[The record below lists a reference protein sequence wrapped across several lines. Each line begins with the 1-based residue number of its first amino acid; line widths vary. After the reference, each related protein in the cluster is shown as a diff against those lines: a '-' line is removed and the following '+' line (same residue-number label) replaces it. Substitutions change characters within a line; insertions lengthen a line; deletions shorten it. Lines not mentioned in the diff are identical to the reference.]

1 MEFAVIKTGGKQYL
15 VEPKKFIQIE
25 KLAGEAGAKV
35 SLGEPL
41 LYVKGDQI
49 TVGMP
54 TVKGVEVMGEI
65 TKQGRSP
72 KVRVVKYKA
81 KVRYHKVY
89 GHRQPFTEVKIT
101 SIK

>member
-1 MEFAVIKTGGKQYL
+1 MKFAIVKTGGKQYL
-15 VEPKKFIQIE
+15 VEPNKTVKIE
-25 KLAGEAGAKV
+25 KLVGEAGTKV
-35 SLGEPL
+35 SLGEAL
-41 LYVKGDQI
+41 LVVDGDQV

-54 TVKGVEVMGEI
+54 TVKGAEVMGEI

-81 KVRYHKVY
+81 KTRYHKVY
-89 GHRQPFTEVKIT
+89 GHRQAFTEVKIT